1 MKKKAIA
8 LMLAAA
14 MTMTAL
20 AGCGS
25 SSGTTTAGNASS
37 EAASEAGSTGT
48 GEAAAAADGNFNE
61 TGYPIVNE
69 PITLKVM
76 IAVRDNDSLTSFD
89 EMPAVQRLEEQT
101 GIHVEWEPIKGSDWS
116 TKLNLAFASGEYP
129 DVILATNGGNGG
141 VDDEEYGVTQG
152 IVIPLDDLIDQYM
165 PNFTSRR
172 DAEDNDPTVSLVASD
187 GKIYSV
193 GYLVGQNINTNQH
206 FFINQEWLDA
216 LNLETPKNVDELTE
230 VFRAFKTGDPNG
242 NGEADEI
249 PLEMG
254 LDTGFN
260 GIRYML
266 PLFGL
271 PCDPDKWIYIDDDKK
286 VQFLP
291 TQEGF
296 RDCMEW
302 LHMLYDEGLVDPEL
316 VSQDFNTVETK
327 LKEGNVGFF
336 TAWRLVAMAYDDGVA
351 SNSVLWMPDSNAKL
365 YRYLEL
371 CKQGAFVT
379 STNENVP
386 ATMRWLDA
394 LLDTEMMFSLYYGE
408 KDAGDTLG
416 WKFDDNG
423 KITVTNDGSAD
434 VKNYI
439 DCNTLF
445 FGPGKYLSETFNMP
459 EQRTEK
465 TEYCQKYDE
474 AGNIQKYSNDYL
486 DMAPLTS
493 EQLQESTLK
502 ETDINNAVVE
512 NIAAFVTGGVTDD
525 NWNSFVS
532 MFDGMGVAD
541 YVQMYQDAID
551 TMELE

>member
-8 LMLAAA
+8 LLTAAA
-14 MTMTAL
+14 MTISVL

-25 SSGTTTAGNASS
+25 SSGTTQATGAAAGETASGAAESS
-37 EAASEAGSTGT
+37 VS
-48 GEAAAAADGNFNE
+48 AAADGNFNE

-76 IAVRDNDSLTSFD
+76 IAIRDSDSLTNFD
-89 EMPAVQRLEEQT
+89 EMPGVKHLEELT
-101 GIHVEWEPIKGSDWS
+101 GIHAEWEVIKGSDWS

-129 DVILATNGGNGG
+129 DVLLATNGNGA

-152 IVIPLDDLIDQYM
+152 IVLPLDELINQYM
-165 PNFTSRR
+165 PNYTERR
-172 DAEDNDPTVSLVASD
+172 DAEADDPTTSLVASD
-187 GKIYSV
+187 GKVYTV
-193 GYLVGQNINTNQH
+193 GYLVGQKINTNQH
-206 FFINQEWLDA
+206 FFINQERLDA
-216 LNLETPKNVDELTE
+216 LNLETPSNVEELTE
-230 VFRAFKTGDPNG
+230 VLRAFKTGDPNG
-242 NGEADEI
+242 NGQADEI

-254 LDTGFN
+254 LDIGFN

-286 VQFLP
+286 VQFLA
-291 TQEGF
+291 TQDGF

-302 LHMLYDEGLVDPEL
+302 LHMLYEEGLVDPEI

-336 TAWRLVAMAYDDGVA
+336 TAWRLLAMAYDDGVA
-351 SNSVLWMPDSNAKL
+351 SNSVLWTPDSSASL

-371 CKQGAFVT
+371 CKPGAFVT
-379 STNENVP
+379 STNQNVP

-394 LLDTEMMFSLYYGE
+394 LLDTETMFSLYYGE
-408 KDAGDTLG
+408 KDAGEGLG
-416 WKFDDNG
+416 WIYDENG

-445 FGPGKYLSETFNMP
+445 FAPGKYLSETFNMP
-459 EQRTEK
+459 LQRTEK

-493 EQLQESTLK
+493 QQLQDSTLK

-512 NIAAFVTGGVTDD
+512 NIAAFVTTGVTDD
-525 NWNSFVS
+525 SWNSFVS

-551 TMELE
+551 TMDLE